1 MKTITQSSAA
11 AFRRFDARSGEGN
24 LEYRIRT
31 LAACDG
37 LEPKPAKCI
46 PAEHLAKA
54 PGISKLKL
62 RIKVLLASDD
72 PLVLE
77 GIKSCLQ
84 NKHPF
89 EIVGEAA
96 GGLEAI
102 AKTQKLKPDVV
113 VMDISAQIMNRLEEI
128 RRLRETCPAV
138 KVLVLTVRANRE
150 LIGQIVQ
157 TGAHAYVRKNASPV
171 ELMSAIESLH
181 RGKVVFPPD
190 VVERFFADYVRSKG
204 RSIKPRPHRISD
216 RERQVL
222 SLIVDG
228 FSSREI
234 APRLRISMRTVQKH
248 REKLMEKL
256 GVHKATEL
264 VKVAITRRLV
274 DY

>member
-1 MKTITQSSAA
+1 
-11 AFRRFDARSGEGN
+11 
-24 LEYRIRT
+24 
-31 LAACDG
+31 
-37 LEPKPAKCI
+37 LEPTPDKCF
-46 PAEHLAKA
+46 PSEHVAKA
-54 PGISKLKL
+54 PGISKLKP

-72 PLVLE
+72 PFVLE
-77 GIKSCLQ
+77 GIKSCLP
-84 NKHPF
+84 NKHPL
-89 EIVGEAA
+89 EIVGEATS
-96 GGLEAI
+96 GLEAV
-102 AKTQKLKPDVV
+102 AKTQKLKPNVV
-113 VMDISAQIMNRLEEI
+113 VMDISAPIMNRLEEV
-128 RRLRETCPAV
+128 RRLRDTCPAV

-157 TGAHAYVRKNASPV
+157 AGAHAYVRKNASPV

-190 VVERFFADYVRSKG
+190 VMERFFADYVRSKG
-204 RSIKPRPHRISD
+204 RSIKSRPHRISA

-228 FSSREI
+228 FSSKEI

-256 GVHKATEL
+256 GVRKATEL
-264 VKVAITRRLV
+264 VKVAITRHLV

>member
-1 MKTITQSSAA
+1 MKPMTQSGAA

-24 LEYRIRT
+24 LDYRIRT
-31 LAACDG
+31 LAACEG

-54 PGISKLKL
+54 PGISKLKP

-72 PLVLE
+72 PFVLE

-96 GGLEAI
+96 SGLEAT

-113 VMDISAQIMNRLEEI
+113 VMDIPVPSMNRLEGI

-150 LIGQIVQ
+150 AIRQIVL
-157 TGAHAYVRKNASPV
+157 TGAHAYVRKDASPA
-171 ELMSAIESLH
+171 ELMSAIELLR
-181 RGKVVFPPD
+181 RGEVVFPPE
-190 VVERFFADYVRSKG
+190 VVEKFFADYVQSKG
-204 RSIKPRPHRISD
+204 RSIKPRPQRISD

-228 FSSREI
+228 FSSKEI
-234 APRLRISMRTVQKH
+234 APRLHISMRTVQKH
-248 REKLMEKL
+248 REKIMEKL
-256 GVHKATEL
+256 GVRKATEL
-264 VKVAITRRLV
+264 VKVAITRHLV
-274 DY
+274 HY

>member
-1 MKTITQSSAA
+1 
-11 AFRRFDARSGEGN
+11 
-24 LEYRIRT
+24 
-31 LAACDG
+31 
-37 LEPKPAKCI
+37 LEPTPVKCI
-46 PAEHLAKA
+46 PAEPLAKA
-54 PGISKLKL
+54 PGISKLKP

-72 PLVLE
+72 PFVLE
-77 GIKSCLQ
+77 GIKSQLQ

-89 EIVGEAA
+89 EIVGEATS
-96 GGLEAI
+96 GLEAI

-113 VMDISAQIMNRLEEI
+113 VMDISAPIMKRLEEV

-150 LIGQIVQ
+150 LMDQIVQ

-181 RGKVVFPPD
+181 RGKLVFPPD

-204 RSIKPRPHRISD
+204 RSIKPPRPHRISE

-228 FSSREI
+228 FSSKEI

-256 GVHKATEL
+256 GVRKATEL

-274 DY
+274 DC

>member
-1 MKTITQSSAA
+1 MKPMTQSDAA
-11 AFRRFDARSGEGN
+11 AFRRFDARSGEGI
-24 LEYRIRT
+24 LDYRIRT
-31 LAACDG
+31 LAACEG
-37 LEPKPAKCI
+37 LEPKPVKCI

-54 PGISKLKL
+54 PGISKLKP

-72 PLVLE
+72 PFVLE

-84 NKHPF
+84 NKHQF

-96 GGLEAI
+96 SGREAI

-113 VMDISAQIMNRLEEI
+113 VMDIPVPITSWLEGI

-150 LIGQIVQ
+150 ALGQIVQ
-157 TGAHAYVRKNASPV
+157 TGAHAYVRKDPSLA

-181 RGKVVFPPD
+181 RGRVVFPPE
-190 VVERFFADYVRSKG
+190 VVEKFFADYVRSKG
-204 RSIKPRPHRISD
+204 RSIKPRPQRISD

-228 FSSREI
+228 FSSKEI
-234 APRLRISMRTVQKH
+234 APRLQISMRTVQKH
-248 REKLMEKL
+248 REKIMEKL
-256 GVHKATEL
+256 GVRKATEL
-264 VKVAITRRLV
+264 VKVAITRDLV
-274 DY
+274 HY